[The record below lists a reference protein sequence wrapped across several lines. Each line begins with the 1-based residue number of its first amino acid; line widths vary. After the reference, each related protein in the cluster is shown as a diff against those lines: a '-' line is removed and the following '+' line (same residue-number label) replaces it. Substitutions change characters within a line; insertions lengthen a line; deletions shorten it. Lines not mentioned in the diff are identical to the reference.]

1 MNAHALFTAIAV
13 LSTSAANAQAVDLS
27 SPFAASEAFYSALS
41 TLDIAAMERVWAQ
54 TDDAIYVG
62 PRSTNVAIGWEAV
75 RAAWVASNN
84 SFISRSV
91 ELTESH
97 MAMNGDIAWEVG
109 IEDTRS
115 QRTGEAVTADN
126 RNLTANVYQKIDG
139 QWLMV
144 SHVVHR
150 VPETPPVTPM
160 ISAP

>member
-1 MNAHALFTAIAV
+1 
-13 LSTSAANAQAVDLS
+13 
-27 SPFAASEAFYSALS
+27 
-41 TLDIAAMERVWAQ
+41 
-54 TDDAIYVG
+54 
-62 PRSTNVAIGWEAV
+62 VAIGWEAV